1 MRVEVYLV
9 LLVLA
14 TGSALCLGTRGE
26 KWVGATVLSGNALS
40 FAFERLFGTAFSSV
54 PFAYLGLDAGLAVL
68 LCAVAVRYPSWV
80 AICVSAF
87 QINGTLGH
95 LVKLVAPHTIPFSY
109 AFLLKVW
116 AWPMVLAVLLGRGLP
131 HMRAILKARDW
142 PPLVRPR
149 STSG

>member
-1 MRVEVYLV
+1 MRLAVYLV
-9 LLVLA
+9 LLLLA
-14 TGSALCLGTRGE
+14 TGSALRLGTRGE
-26 KWVGATVLSGNALS
+26 RWIGATVLSGNALT

-54 PFAYLGLDAGLAVL
+54 PFAYLGLDAGLAAL

-95 LVKLVAPHTIPFSY
+95 LVKLFAPQTIPFSY
-109 AFLLKVW
+109 AFLLKFW
-116 AWPMVLAVLLGRGLP
+116 AWPMVLTVLLGRGVP
-131 HMRAILKARDW
+131 RMRAILRAREW